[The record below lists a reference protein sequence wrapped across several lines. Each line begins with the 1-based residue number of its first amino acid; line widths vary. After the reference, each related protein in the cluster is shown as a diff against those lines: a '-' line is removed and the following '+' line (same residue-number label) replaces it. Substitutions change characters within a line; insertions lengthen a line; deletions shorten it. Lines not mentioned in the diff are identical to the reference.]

1 MSCSD
6 RVVRRLA
13 LGAVLLFLF
22 ARSSCAGEPVRLTDD
37 GRLKASPSFTNEG
50 AQLVFAVLENPKR
63 YRLMRM
69 DMADRTVEPLRAD
82 ASSAEFEPA
91 CSGDGRYC
99 AFVRQRG
106 VLSLSLAILDTRS
119 GALAEVMPPAG
130 FAGMRSP
137 AIAPDNSR
145 VLYSFAEGGRQQ
157 IYSTTIQAEEPRK
170 LTDSLGINNWPS
182 YSPDGKRIAFGSSRD
197 GNFEIYVMNRDGKDV
212 RRLTH
217 SPSQD
222 IRPSFAPDGK
232 RIAFV
237 SHRDGN
243 AEIYL
248 IASDGAALSRLT
260 HHPERDDYPAWRPDG
275 KRLVIVSERN
285 GQHDLYLA
293 PIP

>member
-1 MSCSD
+1 MNCSD
-6 RVVRRLA
+6 HAVRRMA
-13 LGAVLLFLF
+13 WSAVLLLLL
-22 ARSSCAGEPVRLTDD
+22 ARPSRPGERVRLTDD
-37 GRLKASPSFTNEG
+37 GRLKASPSFTNGGTE
-50 AQLVFAVLENPKR
+50 LVFAVLENPKR

-69 DMADRTVEPLRAD
+69 KMADRSVQPLRAD

-91 CSGDGRYC
+91 CSRDGRYC

-119 GALAEVMPPAG
+119 GAVAEVMPPSG

-137 AIAPDNSR
+137 AISPDNSR
-145 VLYSFAEGGRQQ
+145 VLYSFADGGRQQ
-157 IYSTTIQAEEPRK
+157 IYSTTMQAEDSRK

-182 YSPDGKRIAFGSSRD
+182 YSPDGKRIAFGSSRE
-197 GNFEIYVMNRDGKDV
+197 GNFEIHVMNRDGNDV
-212 RRLTH
+212 RRLTD

-248 IASDGAALSRLT
+248 IDSDGANLARLT
-260 HHPERDDYPAWRPDG
+260 HHPERDDYPTWRPDG
-275 KRLVIVSERN
+275 KRLVIVSERS
-285 GQHDLYLA
+285 GRHDLYLT
-293 PIP
+293 PVP